1 MSGEDAIFLPCK
13 KVESFIDSDFQEGST
28 GSTQSF
34 SQRSYL
40 SDGTAKVKTTPLLVF
55 RRTGRVGDGY
65 PHEGWSMKQ
74 ALKALGIVG
83 VGFVGISLFVGL
95 LEVAQNGIDYLKN
108 AISLGI
114 ARQSQAAQ
122 ELVRNEQ
129 THAIGFAIEST
140 NEDEGEEF
148 D

>member
-1 MSGEDAIFLPCK
+1 
-13 KVESFIDSDFQEGST
+13 
-28 GSTQSF
+28 
-34 SQRSYL
+34 
-40 SDGTAKVKTTPLLVF
+40 
-55 RRTGRVGDGY
+55 
-65 PHEGWSMKQ
+65 MKQ

>member
-1 MSGEDAIFLPCK
+1 MRHAL
-13 KVESFIDSDFQEGST
+13 
-28 GSTQSF
+28 
-34 SQRSYL
+34 
-40 SDGTAKVKTTPLLVF
+40 
-55 RRTGRVGDGY
+55 RT
-65 PHEGWSMKQ
+65 
-74 ALKALGIVG
+74 LGIVG
-83 VGFVGISLFVGL
+83 VGFLGISLFVSV

-122 ELVRNEQ
+122 QLVGNEQ

-140 NEDEGEEF
+140 NEDEGEEY